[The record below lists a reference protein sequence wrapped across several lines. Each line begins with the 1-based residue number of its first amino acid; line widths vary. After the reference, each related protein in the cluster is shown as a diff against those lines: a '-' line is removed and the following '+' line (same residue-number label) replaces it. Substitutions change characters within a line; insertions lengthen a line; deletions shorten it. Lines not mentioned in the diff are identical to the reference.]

1 MNKIKVL
8 FVVLAL
14 SLPMFVSVAEAQ
26 VKSTRFDRFEFGVL
40 GGVGFYQSHVHDNT
54 RFGDGIFRIQGYDAV
69 TFNNNGLATLN
80 VPGIETFGGSVGYR
94 FNTMWNLRLSATR
107 QRVNFAEYH
116 TYIDTKLDR
125 NETHRTRFIYY
136 NAMWHVDAMAEY
148 NILPYGLRT
157 IGSGNIYN
165 FTPFLGVG
173 AGVTM
178 FNEQASLR
186 KIYEYNGPL
195 DRNKTGNPDGKI
207 YTSFPRVG
215 YKQVYADGDT
225 VPSWQK
231 AEMAYA
237 LYIPF
242 ALGLKWRLNPHFQL
256 KAAFQYNMYISIGDG
271 KLGNTNLDGG
281 ALAVSDYDHIT
292 KSVLLPEGE
301 YYKPRYG
308 GNLRPTFDELPHDR
322 AVANNHNCMF
332 TVSLIVNFAEW
343 YEDRVIKY

>member
-1 MNKIKVL
+1 MNRIKVL

-26 VKSTRFDRFEFGVL
+26 VKSTRFDRFEFGVF

-54 RFGDGIFRIQGYDAV
+54 RFGDDIFRIQGYDAV
-69 TFNNNGLATLN
+69 TFKNHGLATLN

-94 FNTMWNLRLSATR
+94 FNTMWNLRFSATR
-107 QRVNFAEYH
+107 QRVSFAEYH
-116 TYIDTKLDR
+116 TYTEKLIGDVT
-125 NETHRTRFIYY
+125 NRTRFIYY

-186 KIYEYNGPL
+186 KAYEFNGPL
-195 DRNKTGNPDGKI
+195 DRNKKGNPDGKI

-225 VPSWQK
+225 VPSWKK

-237 LYIPF
+237 LYVPF

-271 KLGNTNLDGG
+271 KWGNTNLEGG
-281 ALAVSDYDHIT
+281 ALPYDENLDHVAKTALDYKT
-292 KSVLLPEGE
+292 
-301 YYKPRYG
+301 RYG
-308 GNLRPTFDELPHDR
+308 SSYRPTFDELPHDR

-332 TVSLIVNFAEW
+332 TLSLIVNFAEW